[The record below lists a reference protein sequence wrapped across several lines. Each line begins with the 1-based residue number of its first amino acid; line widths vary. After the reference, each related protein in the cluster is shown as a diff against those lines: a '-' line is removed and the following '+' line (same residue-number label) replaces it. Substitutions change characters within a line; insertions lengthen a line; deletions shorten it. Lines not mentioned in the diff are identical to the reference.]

1 MANHKS
7 AKKMIKVR
15 AKRTLINK
23 MRKSKTRTAIRKLVD
38 MIKSG
43 DKENVILVF
52 RSADSNLHK
61 CVNKGV
67 IYRNTAARKINH
79 LNAKLKAFMTAKP
92 KVNRVNIYSGVCI
105 EFKWLKWWIKKHC

>member
-7 AKKMIKVR
+7 AKKMIKVI

-38 MIKSG
+38 IIKSG
-43 DKENVILVF
+43 DKENVVLAF
-52 RSADSNLHK
+52 RNAESNLHK

-67 IYRNTAARKINH
+67 IHRNTAARKISR
-79 LNAKLKAFMTAKP
+79 LNAKVKALMTA
-92 KVNRVNIYSGVCI
+92 
-105 EFKWLKWWIKKHC
+105 